1 MKAKVLKAKV
11 QKIIDKKVVAT
22 GSRHFSCEPME
33 RQIAALIE
41 VLAPMLKNFR
51 KEL

>member
-1 MKAKVLKAKV
+1 MKSKKLKQKV
-11 QKIIDKKVVAT
+11 QRIIDKKVVAT

-41 VLAPMLKNFR
+41 VIAPLL
-51 KEL
+51 EEE